1 MGRSADLDLLRSVV
15 DDPSLRAVV
24 ITAPAGA
31 GKTRLAREAAA
42 LLDAPPLWLHASP
55 AVSAVPFGAMAHI
68 PDLPIDDPASMHR
81 WITDASKGAGGVVVI
96 DDAPHL
102 DARTAD
108 LVQRLVDAEPVTVIA
123 TAREGV
129 EIPPWLEWLWI
140 GGATRH
146 VELGPLPHADIGDLV
161 TIVLGHL
168 APREHDRIVGSLSTR
183 TSGNALFLREL
194 LVDLRQR
201 DRVGGPLV
209 LDGAAPKHLL
219 RVLQARLAD
228 AGGVVVPLRATAVLG
243 DLPLVVL
250 RRCAP
255 DDQITAAE
263 AGGWLAI
270 DSSARPTVRPAH
282 PLYAEAS
289 LAAISTL
296 DRTDLVEHVAQ
307 QILATTG
314 STAAERLRATAA
326 LVGLGV
332 EVDVDHLVEAA
343 RTAFSA
349 LDHDLS
355 ARLAATAVTKG
366 GDSFE
371 ALLVLGAAQS
381 GAGRSDDA
389 EASLRG
395 ALGAARTDDQRARS
409 VGRLSVHLV
418 AFGGRIGEAEA
429 LLDEI
434 EPLLTDPAARSFVAA
449 DRAKLASIRGDLT
462 AVAAQLDDAADDVT
476 RLNAAITGAY
486 IEAMAGDAAS
496 CRATIARALP
506 LAEAHIAVL
515 PWSGE
520 LIRFSGPFAALL
532 EAGPGAAETE
542 ARDGGSGTSGAAEAT
557 RGTWDFLTG
566 FAAAIAGR
574 LDAAAQSLDQAAAE
588 LDGHDLINARPLAI
602 AARSWVAAQ
611 AGDADLART
620 LLDQSADAALI
631 DGRVRIQA
639 TVTDVWCDAIE
650 DDPTTPALDERS
662 TQRLLATAHEASQ
675 SGQALTA
682 LIVLNELTRL
692 GAPHA
697 ARPVSEDITR
707 DLPPSWFAR
716 FVTDRAR
723 AEASKDDIS
732 LRRLAREAQAAWPVA
747 AAEIH
752 ASRARITRERRDGV
766 AADRAALAAHL
777 ATASLGSAVPRSVA
791 AVRSPLTERELAVAQ
806 AVASGSTNRAIA
818 EHADVSTRTVENQLQ
833 SAYRKLGLAG
843 RKDLISL
850 LRS

>member
-1 MGRSADLDLLRSVV
+1 VGRSTDLELLRSALG
-15 DDPSLRAVV
+15 DPSLRAVV

-31 GKTRLAREAAA
+31 GKTRLAREVAT

-55 AVSAVPFGAMAHI
+55 AVSAVPFGTIAHI
-68 PDLPIDDPASMHR
+68 PDLPIDDPAAMHR
-81 WITDASKGAGGVVVI
+81 WITDAAKGAGEVVVI

-108 LVQRLVDAEPVTVIA
+108 LVHRLVDAEPVTVIA

-140 GGATRH
+140 GGATHH

-161 TIVLGHL
+161 SVVLGHL
-168 APREHDRIVGSLSTR
+168 ASPDHDRIVDSLSAR

-194 LVDLRQR
+194 LVDIQQR
-201 DRVGGPLV
+201 RRADGPLV

-228 AGGVVVPLRATAVLG
+228 AGGAVVALRATAVFG

-263 AGGWLAI
+263 VGGWLDI

-289 LAAISTL
+289 LATISTL
-296 DRTDLVEHVAQ
+296 DRTDLIEHVAQ

-326 LVGLGV
+326 LVGLGIEV
-332 EVDVDHLVEAA
+332 EVDHLVEAA

-355 ARLAATAVTKG
+355 ARLAETAVTNG

-389 EASLRG
+389 EASLRA
-395 ALGAARTDDQRARS
+395 ALAAARTDDQRARS

-418 AFGGRIGEAEA
+418 AFGGRVDEADA
-429 LLDEI
+429 LLNEI
-434 EPLLTDPAARSFVAA
+434 EPLLTDPASRSFVAA

-462 AVAAQLDDAADDVT
+462 AVAAQLDDDADDVT
-476 RLNAAITGAY
+476 RLNAAIAGAY

-506 LAEAHIAVL
+506 LAEAHVAVL

-520 LIRFSGPFAALL
+520 LVRFSGPFAALL
-532 EAGPGAAETE
+532 EAGPDAAENE
-542 ARDGGSGTSGAAEAT
+542 ARHGGSGTTVAADAT
-557 RGTWDFLTG
+557 RGTWHFLTG
-566 FAAAIAGR
+566 FTAAIAGR
-574 LDAAAQSLDQAAAE
+574 LDIAAQSLDQAAAE

-611 AGDADLART
+611 AGATDLART

-639 TVTDVWCDAIE
+639 TVADVWCDAIE
-650 DDPTTPALDERS
+650 NDPTTPALDDRS
-662 TQRLLATAHEASQ
+662 TQRLLATAHEATRSAQ
-675 SGQALTA
+675 VLTA
-682 LIVLNELTRL
+682 LIVLNEITRL
-692 GAPHA
+692 GAPDA
-697 ARPVSEDITR
+697 ARPVLEDITS
-707 DLPPSWFAR
+707 DLPSSWFAR

-723 AEASKDDIS
+723 AETTKDDAA
-732 LRRLAREAQAAWPVA
+732 LRRLAREAQATWPVA

-752 ASRARITRERRDGV
+752 ASRARIARERRDGV
-766 AADRAALAAHL
+766 TADRAALAAHI
-777 ATASLGSAVPRSVA
+777 ATASLGPAVARSVA
-791 AVRSPLTERELAVAQ
+791 ALRSPLTERELAVAR

-818 EHADVSTRTVENQLQ
+818 EHADVSIRTVENQLQ
-833 SAYRKLGLAG
+833 SAYRKLGLTG
-843 RKDLISL
+843 RKDLIAL
-850 LRS
+850 LGS